1 MNLFGQNGQLNTGAK
16 FSPCR
21 TWRYRLWRVWDS
33 SLPLACFV
41 LMNPSKADEVNDD
54 PTVLRCQRRVAK
66 WSNIKIGGV
75 LVVNVFAWRETD
87 STKLPGLIA
96 AGTDIVG
103 PDNDAAIVA
112 AAQEAA
118 IVVCGW
124 GNPGNLIG
132 RGAAVEKSLRDAGIT
147 LHHLQL
153 NFNGTPSHPLYIGYD
168 AAPQIWEKQ
177 HG

>member
-1 MNLFGQNGQLNTGAK
+1 MNLFGTIGAQ

-21 TWRYRLWRVWDS
+21 TWRYRLWRVWDE

-41 LMNPSKADEVNDD
+41 LMNPSKADEINDD
-54 PTVLRCQRRVAK
+54 PTVLRCQRRVARWK
-66 WSNIKIGGV
+66 HIKIGGV

-112 AAQEAA
+112 AASESA

-124 GNPGNLIG
+124 GNPGNLNG
-132 RGAAVEKSLRDAGIT
+132 RGQSVEQLLRGAGID
-147 LHHLQL
+147 LHYLQL
-153 NFNGTPSHPLYIGYD
+153 NNDGTPGHPIYLGYD
-168 AAPQIWEKQ
+168 LMPQIWEQK
-177 HG
+177 

>member
-1 MNLFGQNGQLNTGAK
+1 MNLFGTIGAQ

-21 TWRYRLWRVWDS
+21 TWRYRLWRVWDE

-41 LMNPSKADEVNDD
+41 LMNPSKADEINDD
-54 PTVLRCQRRVAK
+54 PTVLRCQRRVVK
-66 WSNIKIGGV
+66 WSNIRIGGV

-103 PDNDAAIVA
+103 PENDSTIVA
-112 AAQEAA
+112 AAQQAS

-124 GNPGNLIG
+124 GNPGNLNG
-132 RGAAVEKSLRDAGIT
+132 RGAAVEQLLRSAGIP

-153 NFNGTPSHPLYIGYD
+153 NFNGTPAHPLYIGYD
-168 AAPQIWEKQ
+168 AMPQLWEKQ

>member
-1 MNLFGQNGQLNTGAK
+1 MNLFGTIGAQ

-21 TWRYRLWRVWDS
+21 TWRYRLWRVWDE

-41 LMNPSKADEVNDD
+41 LMNPSKADEINDD

-103 PDNDAAIVA
+103 PDNDSAIVA
-112 AAQEAA
+112 AARESA
-118 IVVCGW
+118 IVICGW
-124 GNPGNLIG
+124 GNPGNLNG
-132 RGAAVEKSLRDAGIT
+132 RGQSVEQLLRGAGID
-147 LHHLQL
+147 LHYLKL
-153 NFNGTPSHPLYIGYD
+153 NNDGTPKHPLYVGYD
-168 AAPQIWEKQ
+168 VKPKEWEQ
-177 HG
+177 E

>member
-1 MNLFGQNGQLNTGAK
+1 MNLFGTIGAQ

-21 TWRYRLWRVWDS
+21 TWRYRLWRIWDS

-41 LMNPSKADEVNDD
+41 LMNPSTADEIDDD

-66 WSNIKIGGV
+66 WSHIKIGGV

-87 STKLPGLIA
+87 STKLPELIA

-112 AAQEAA
+112 AAKEAA

-124 GNPGNLIG
+124 GNPGNLTG
-132 RGAAVEKSLRDAGIT
+132 RGQSVEQLLRGAG
-147 LHHLQL
+147 LAPHYLKL
-153 NFNGTPSHPLYIGYD
+153 NNDGTPGHPLYLGYD
-168 AAPQIWEKQ
+168 LMPQLWEKNN
-177 HG
+177 G